1 MFVIIVLFL
10 IAFVLMFG
18 GLGFLINS
26 LMNKKILSF
35 SLGLILIALS
45 YGVLISMFMATTPVT
60 GDSTKEIVATN
71 AYGKPM
77 YDVVPDN
84 ESIISYK
91 VSLKTGGTK
100 TISPT
105 VIHVNKSKQSYL
117 KGVKKSKVVNLGFVK
132 IPISEYTD
140 YTLYLNDKR

>member
-1 MFVIIVLFL
+1 MFVIIVLLL

-18 GLGFLINS
+18 GLGFLING
-26 LMNKKILSF
+26 LMNKKTMSF
-35 SLGLILIALS
+35 ILGLILNVLS
-45 YGVLISMFMATTPVT
+45 YGVLISMLMATTPLT
-60 GDSTKEIVATN
+60 GSSTKEIVATN

-77 YDVVPDN
+77 YDIVPDD

-91 VSLKTGGTK
+91 VSLKSGRTK

-132 IPISEYTD
+132 IPISKYTD
-140 YTLYLNDKR
+140 YTLYLADK

>member
-1 MFVIIVLFL
+1 MLMFIVLSL
-10 IAFVLMFG
+10 IASGLMIG
-18 GLGFLINS
+18 GMGLLVNS
-26 LMNKKILSF
+26 LTNSNIFSGIVGIISLLLSI
-35 SLGLILIALS
+35 GLF
-45 YGVLISMFMATTPVT
+45 VSMFMATTPVT
-60 GDSTKEIVATN
+60 GSSTKEIVATN

-77 YDVVPDN
+77 YDIVPDD

-117 KGVKKSKVVNLGFVK
+117 KGVKKSEVVNLGFVK
-132 IPISEYTD
+132 IPISKYTD
-140 YTLYLNDKR
+140 YTLYLNDKQ